1 MIAKT
6 LARLGFARKSEP
18 IINDGRGNRP
28 TVTVRYGGGYTP
40 GTSWGWNTTGEMVRA
55 GYGENSDVYACVSL
69 VAQAAKQIKWETD
82 SRSLESLRLLYGAGG
97 PTLIESWISSVM
109 LTGNSFLEVGRSGRG
124 RPIDPPNSVYLLSPA
139 TIRYDAADN
148 PPRQTEKDLV
158 RMWGSVNGKGM
169 PRAIEPADMIHSKLF
184 NPFDPVFGMAPLQA
198 AMLRVQAE
206 NEGAA
211 LMSQILGRGHS
222 PGWIEA
228 AKDSI
233 WEESQITALKERI
246 KHSKQ
251 RGEELFLENA
261 VWHQM
266 GFPPAESGVA
276 EGHVLSKRDIASVF
290 HVDPA
295 LIGDTTGRTYATYRE
310 SRQALYMEAV
320 IPLLSEFIHDWNEAI
335 GLPFGSPLALDKNE
349 LDAIA
354 DTRGAI
360 SDRVIK
366 LFGVGLV
373 TQNEAREELRYERVA
388 GGDVF
393 YAPANVMP
401 LDGRGE
407 DDAAAAVV
415 EDEPKGME
423 QLLDEHELDLIRRY
437 PDSAAAQSVLQKW
450 AGVRAAVK
458 KAFAGVDAL

>member
-6 LARLGFARKSEP
+6 LARLGFSYKGEP
-18 IINDGRGNRP
+18 IINDGNGNRP
-28 TVTVRYGGGYTP
+28 TVTVRYVGGYTS
-40 GTSWGWNTTGEMVRA
+40 GMQWGWSATPDMVRS

-69 VAQAAKQIKWETD
+69 VAQAAKQIKWDTSPD
-82 SRSLESLRLLYGAGG
+82 SKSRESLKLLYAAGG
-97 PTLIESWISSVM
+97 PTLVEGWISSM
-109 LTGNSFLEVGRSGRG
+109 LLTGNAFTEVARSGRG
-124 RPIDPPNSVYLLSPA
+124 RPNDPPNSIYLLSPA
-139 TIRYDAADN
+139 TMKYDIADN

-158 RMWGSVNGKGM
+158 RMWGSVSGKGM
-169 PRAIEPADMIHSKLF
+169 PRAIAPADMIHSKLY
-184 NPFDPVFGMAPLQA
+184 NPFDAVYGMAPLQA

-206 NEGAA
+206 NEGAS

-228 AKDSI
+228 AENSI
-233 WEESQITALKERI
+233 WEETQIAALKERI
-246 KHSKQ
+246 KYSKQ

-261 VWHQM
+261 KWHEM

-320 IPLLSEFIHDWNEAI
+320 IPLLSEFIHDWNQSI
-335 GLPFGSPLALDKNE
+335 GIPFGSPLALDKNE

-366 LFGVGLV
+366 LFSGGLV

-393 YAPANVMP
+393 YAPATMMP
-401 LDGRGE
+401 LEGREG
-407 DDAAAAVV
+407 DAAAAA
-415 EDEPKGME
+415 EG
-423 QLLDEHELDLIRRY
+423 
-437 PDSAAAQSVLQKW
+437 
-450 AGVRAAVK
+450 G
-458 KAFAGVDAL
+458 